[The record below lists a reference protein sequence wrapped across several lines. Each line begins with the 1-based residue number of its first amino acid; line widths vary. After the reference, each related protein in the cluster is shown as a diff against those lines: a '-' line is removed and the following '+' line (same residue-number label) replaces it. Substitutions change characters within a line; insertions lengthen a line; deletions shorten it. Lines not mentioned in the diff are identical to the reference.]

1 MLYVISMKRVHSFAS
16 LKQKPL
22 AEQVAEELEAKILG
36 GEYKPGDTLP
46 AQGGLARMFSVSL
59 TVVREAM
66 GKLSTAGLIE
76 VAQGKLP
83 RVADVGTGAAV
94 RVLGTLLQRGGG
106 TVQELR
112 EVRSVI
118 EGAIAFIAA
127 KRRHAP
133 GLALLEEA
141 NLLFSRAETVEE
153 FVEADIKFHR
163 ALAECSGNTY
173 FILLIDT
180 LAELLKESQT
190 LGYKNIGIKR
200 ARAIHNEIAE
210 AVESGNPEKARE
222 AMEHHLDLTEQEKQ

>member
-1 MLYVISMKRVHSFAS
+1 MKRVHSFTS

-36 GEYKPGDTLP
+36 GEYKPKDTLP
-46 AQGGLARMFSVSL
+46 AQGELARMFSVSL
-59 TVVREAM
+59 TVIREAM

-76 VAQGKLP
+76 IAQGKLP

-106 TVQELR
+106 SVRELR

-127 KRRHAP
+127 QRRHAP

-141 NLLFSRAETVEE
+141 GLLFSRAETVEE
-153 FVEADIKFHR
+153 FVEADITFHR
-163 ALAECSGNTY
+163 ALATCTGNTY

-190 LGYKNIGIKR
+190 LGYKNIGTNR
-200 ARAIHNEIAE
+200 ARTIHNEIAE
-210 AVESGNPEKARE
+210 AVKSGNPENARE